1 MTETIWMAVLSLL
14 GVAAWLLLAC
24 FVVALALGLVILVLW
39 GVSVVAEAVK
49 NFFWGHDDG
58 NDKR

>member
-1 MTETIWMAVLSLL
+1 MVEIIWTAVLSLL

-24 FVVALALGLVILVLW
+24 LVVALALGLVILALW

-49 NFFWGHDDG
+49 SFCWVDG
-58 NDKR
+58 NDKC